1 MRFFNETTVFYG
13 HNNYFLEILEKS
25 FENNFKCVMIFFMS
39 GIYIQQPNKKE
50 EFIMVKIL
58 LVCSAGMSTSFVVK
72 KMQESAEAKGIE
84 AEIWAVA
91 DADAAENIKKADVM
105 LLGPQVRFLEGKM
118 KGIADGKP
126 VAVIDMMAYGSMNGE
141 KVLEQALKLLGME

>member
-1 MRFFNETTVFYG
+1 
-13 HNNYFLEILEKS
+13 
-25 FENNFKCVMIFFMS
+25 
-39 GIYIQQPNKKE
+39 
-50 EFIMVKIL
+50 
-58 LVCSAGMSTSFVVK
+58 
-72 KMQESAEAKGIE
+72 
-84 AEIWAVA
+84 
-91 DADAAENIKKADVM
+91 M

>member
-1 MRFFNETTVFYG
+1 
-13 HNNYFLEILEKS
+13 
-25 FENNFKCVMIFFMS
+25 
-39 GIYIQQPNKKE
+39 
-50 EFIMVKIL
+50 MVKIL

-72 KMQESAEAKGIE
+72 KMQESAAAKGIE

>member
-1 MRFFNETTVFYG
+1 
-13 HNNYFLEILEKS
+13 
-25 FENNFKCVMIFFMS
+25 
-39 GIYIQQPNKKE
+39 
-50 EFIMVKIL
+50 
-58 LVCSAGMSTSFVVK
+58 MSTSFVVK